1 MMMPTMRTLMLAPV
15 LALAAA
21 TMAGCGSE
29 GDPTV
34 HRAAE
39 RCVEQAQGLTGN
51 LRSTAEAGC
60 GKMQT
65 YCNTAAR
72 VKEPL
77 CQQFLL
83 RYK

>member
-1 MMMPTMRTLMLAPV
+1 MMMTMRTLMLASV
-15 LALAAA
+15 LAVALA
-21 TMAGCGSE
+21 TLAGCGSE

-65 YCNTAAR
+65 YCNTEAR
-72 VKEPL
+72 LKEPL

>member
-1 MMMPTMRTLMLAPV
+1 MKTMRSRMLLPV
-15 LALAAA
+15 MLLFAA
-21 TMAGCGSE
+21 TMVGCGGHE

-39 RCVEQAQGLTGN
+39 RCVEQVQSFSGTVRSN
-51 LRSTAEAGC
+51 LEAAC

-65 YCNTAAR
+65 YCNDEAR
-72 VKEPL
+72 RKEPL

-83 RYK
+83 HYK